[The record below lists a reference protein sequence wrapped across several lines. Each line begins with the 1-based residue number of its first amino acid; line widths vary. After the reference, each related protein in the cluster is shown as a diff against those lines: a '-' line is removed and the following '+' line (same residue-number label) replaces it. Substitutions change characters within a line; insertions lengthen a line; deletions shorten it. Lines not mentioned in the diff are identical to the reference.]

1 MARGFEASLQN
12 EINILHQMKGSKE
25 YSLPC
30 FDLYRNSGLRPWN
43 ATNNTEYFTADGTGV
58 ETGPRDADGVHPNSK
73 GHKIMA
79 QKLFE
84 FINSGLNL

>member
-1 MARGFEASLQN
+1 MANENNLASTRLVIIIFFN
-12 EINILHQMKGSKE
+12 
-25 YSLPC
+25 SL
-30 FDLYRNSGLRPWN
+30 
-43 ATNNTEYFTADGTGV
+43 NNTEYFTADGTGV
-58 ETGPRDADGVHPNSK
+58 ETGSRDADGVHPNSK